1 MRIIL
6 TTSDASVPGK
16 PSISGLAAQGYAI
29 QRVVDGAATNWWVIG
44 QDAPGAMYGG
54 LELAEAVKLADGLAG
69 VTNRQTNPYLANRG
83 IKFNIP
89 LDARTPT
96 YTERTSPARMTS
108 YHSNVAEMWSLDFW
122 SRYLD
127 QMARHRYNTLSL
139 WSESPF
145 PSLVRVPEY
154 PNTALADVQGRVFNP
169 TNSTWSTVTHITMT
183 MDEKIAFWRQ
193 VMQYARD
200 RGIDVY
206 VFTWN
211 IFVKGTENSG
221 YGLTTDPANA
231 TTRDWVR
238 RATRTLFDTYPLL
251 AGIGVTAGEN
261 MGSLDDAGKE
271 QWCWDTFG
279 LGVQDAVANAQN
291 PASPYYSPN
300 RVIRLIHRA
309 HQTDLSQII
318 SYFNPLP
325 GYTNADSTLTFSY
338 KYSQAHMYSSTKPL
352 FITGWFNTIPA
363 GKKTWLTVRND
374 DYYYMRWGDPDFARS
389 YLTNLPD
396 VSKIA
401 GFYMGPDGNCWGR
414 DFVSTEPESPPQ
426 QVIDKMWYSFLL
438 WGRLSYDPTLP
449 NNQFQGILG
458 EEFPQ
463 MAGGNLTNLFTG
475 WASVSKVFPLLTRF
489 YWGSLDF
496 QWYPEACWNSQD
508 SKRCRTSLTR
518 TGIPCSRARMATARC

>member
-1 MRIIL
+1 M
-6 TTSDASVPGK
+6 
-16 PSISGLAAQGYAI
+16 PSPSGLAAQGYAI

-96 YTERTSPARMTS
+96 YTEKTSPARMTS
-108 YHSNVAEMWSLDFW
+108 YHSNVAEMWSMDFW

-154 PNTALADVQGRVFNP
+154 PNTALADVQGRVYNP
-169 TNSTWSTVTHITMT
+169 PTRTWSTVTHKTMT

-231 TTRDWVR
+231 TTKDWVR

-261 MGSLDDAGKE
+261 MGGLSNAGKE

-279 LGVQDAVANAQN
+279 LGVRTPWPMRRTRRVRITR
-291 PASPYYSPN
+291 PN

-309 HQTDLSQII
+309 HQADLNQII
-318 SYFNPLP
+318 SYFRPIARLHQRGFHPHVQLQVFAGAHAFLDQTAVHQP
-325 GYTNADSTLTFSY
+325 GGLVQLDPRREEDL
-338 KYSQAHMYSSTKPL
+338 AH
-352 FITGWFNTIPA
+352 GA
-363 GKKTWLTVRND
+363 
-374 DYYYMRWGDPDFARS
+374 
-389 YLTNLPD
+389 
-396 VSKIA
+396 
-401 GFYMGPDGNCWGR
+401 
-414 DFVSTEPESPPQ
+414 E
-426 QVIDKMWYSFLL
+426 
-438 WGRLSYDPTLP
+438 
-449 NNQFQGILG
+449 
-458 EEFPQ
+458 
-463 MAGGNLTNLFTG
+463 
-475 WASVSKVFPLLTRF
+475 
-489 YWGSLDF
+489 
-496 QWYPEACWNSQD
+496 
-508 SKRCRTSLTR
+508 
-518 TGIPCSRARMATARC
+518 